1 METSSTFL
9 LCWQTLTASFVLVFV
24 EYFLVLRHVFV
35 WSGNLESASQQC
47 VDSMKRDRYPW
58 DSLFPVTYR
67 GSASFIV
74 CSTTWRKSWTD
85 QTTTSCR
92 SSRVSTN
99 IPCPS
104 STNTVT
110 SSRPTFT
117 MYARFHTKSFG
128 YLKLIF
134 VLLFF
139 LQKFSFV
146 APHLKQLPSIP
157 QDVSKLH
164 YVYLHRPLVLFTPL
178 HCIFYFDFPAQPD
191 GVLQRCRCKQHDHSF
206 CQVSFNNYIY
216 WVIF

>member
-47 VDSMKRDRYPW
+47 VDTIKRDRYPW

-110 SSRPTFT
+110 SSRRTFM
-117 MYARFHTKSFG
+117 MYASFHPLNALALWSSS
-128 YLKLIF
+128 LC
-134 VLLFF
+134 FF

-146 APHLKQLPSIP
+146 APHLKQLPSLP
-157 QDVSKLH
+157 QDVNKLH
-164 YVYLHRPLVLFTPL
+164 YVYLHRPLVKFSPL
-178 HCIFYFDFPAQPD
+178 YCIFLLWFSSATWWSITT
-191 GVLQRCRCKQHDHSF
+191 L
-206 CQVSFNNYIY
+206 
-216 WVIF
+216 

>member
-110 SSRPTFT
+110 SSRRTFT
-117 MYARFHTKSFG
+117 MYARFHT
-128 YLKLIF
+128 LKALAIWSSSLCCYFFCRSSLLSRLIWSNCRP
-134 VLLFF
+134 F
-139 LQKFSFV
+139 LKM
-146 APHLKQLPSIP
+146 
-157 QDVSKLH
+157 
-164 YVYLHRPLVLFTPL
+164 
-178 HCIFYFDFPAQPD
+178 
-191 GVLQRCRCKQHDHSF
+191 
-206 CQVSFNNYIY
+206 
-216 WVIF
+216 